1 MAKRVILAV
10 AGAGKTYHICHTLQ
24 SEKKNLI
31 LAYTHENIHNIKR
44 ELIDAYGKIPELT
57 NVMTFDSFIYRYL
70 VCPYEPTILQHFG
83 REGFKRKGITTQ
95 APPLKQTIVKT
106 KDGSKKAIA
115 NPRYFSKDKLEHYI
129 SPGGYYYCATLSE
142 IILQVKKGKFSL
154 IKEVAAAL
162 NMFYDQ
168 IMIDEFQDFREYDF
182 DLITGLAKHLD
193 NILLVGDY
201 FQHSVSAINN
211 SGKPFK
217 SKGKDVSYSDFISL
231 LKKLH
236 FEVDETTLQTSRRC
250 SQKVCNYVQK
260 KLAINISSG
269 TDQCGEVIW
278 VKDNIEEVLENDAIT
293 KLVYN
298 NAVKYAFAAVN
309 WSYSK
314 GDTMDNVCVI
324 LTDDFDSMD
333 NADFSCGSLSSST
346 VNKLYVAMTRTRG
359 DLYLLKGTDFKKI
372 RTNYLK

>member
-10 AGAGKTYHICHTLQ
+10 AGAGKTYHICHALQ

-44 ELIDAYGKIPELT
+44 ELISAYGKVPELT
-57 NVMTFDSFIYRYL
+57 NVMTFDAFIYRYL
-70 VCPYEPTILQHFG
+70 VCPYEPTILQYFG

-95 APPLKQTIVKT
+95 NPPLKQTIVRAR
-106 KDGSKKAIA
+106 DGSKRAIA
-115 NPRYFSKDKLEHYI
+115 NPRYSSKDKLEHYI
-129 SPGGYYYCATLSE
+129 SPSGYYYCATLSE
-142 IILQVKKGKFSL
+142 LILQVKKGKFSL
-154 IKEVAAAL
+154 IKEVAAIL

-168 IMIDEFQDFREYDF
+168 IMIDEFQDFREHDF

-217 SKGKDVSYSDFISL
+217 NKGKDVGYSDFISM

-250 SQKVCNYVQK
+250 SQKVCNYIQN
-260 KLAINISSG
+260 KLAINIVSG
-269 TDQCGEVIW
+269 TDHNGEVIW
-278 VKDNIEEVLENDAIT
+278 VKENIQEILENDAIT

-314 GDTMDNVCVI
+314 GATMDNVCVI
-324 LTDDFDSMD
+324 LTEDFDSMD
-333 NADFSCGSLSSST
+333 NSGFSCVSLSSST

-359 DLYLLKGTDFKKI
+359 NLYLLKGTDFKKI
-372 RTNYLK
+372 RTSYLK